1 MQCNNCG
8 NTIAA
13 GERFCQRCG
22 APVTQPFA
30 QPFAAMPPQ
39 AVMPQVSN
47 AKYQYMASAFLGV
60 GLYWLLSV
68 ICGLSSYYYGT
79 SAIAGF
85 WGAASIVSLFP
96 MILAIS
102 GSILAASGAK
112 MYGRNKRRNE
122 IIQSIIAIF
131 LQIVFVILF
140 LLLPGT
146 ILRSVNL
153 PEDALYY
160 VISSVRVMAVASA
173 ATTAFAMFA
182 GFLIK
187 KTMKSALIVYGIVF
201 GLCFCLVLIDNL
213 FHFAIFGD
221 LIALGVLEATVALF
235 PNVGHWKD

>member
-22 APVTQPFA
+22 TPVA

-47 AKYQYMASAFLGV
+47 AKYQYFASAFLGV
-60 GLYWLLSV
+60 SLYWMLSV
-68 ICGLSSYYYGT
+68 ICGLSSYSFGS

-112 MYGRNKRRNE
+112 MYGKNKRRNE
-122 IIQSIIAIF
+122 TIQSIIAIV
-131 LQIVFVILF
+131 LKVVFVILF

-146 ILRSVNL
+146 MLRSVNL
-153 PEDALYY
+153 PEDALSY
-160 VISSVRVMAVASA
+160 VISSVRVMEIASGA
-173 ATTAFAMFA
+173 MTAFAMFA

-187 KTMKSALIVYGIVF
+187 KTMKSAVIVYGIVF
-201 GLCFCLVLIDNL
+201 GLCLCLMLVNSL
-213 FHFAIFGD
+213 FNFGLYGN

-235 PNVGHWKD
+235 PNVGRWKD

>member
-22 APVTQPFA
+22 TPVA
-30 QPFAAMPPQ
+30 QPFAAVPPQ

-112 MYGRNKRRNE
+112 MYGKNKRRNE
-122 IIQSIIAIF
+122 NIQSILAIV
-131 LQIVFVILF
+131 LQFVYVILF
-140 LLLPGT
+140 LLLPGNMFHW
-146 ILRSVNL
+146 IHL

-160 VISSVRVMAVASA
+160 VIRAIRVMSVASGA
-173 ATTAFAMFA
+173 MTAFAMFA

-187 KTMKSALIVYGIVF
+187 KTMKSAVIVYGIVF

-213 FHFAIFGD
+213 FHFAIFGN
-221 LIALGVLEATVALF
+221 LIALGVFEATVALF
-235 PNVGHWKD
+235 PNVGRWKD